1 MRRLICIV
9 MAASIA
15 VGHAAAQTDRSGPTL
30 AFFDVCVAEFAKEL
44 TDPGPTCACGAGV
57 ISGKMTDPEYE
68 ILGRVLPVYENEAG
82 LRDVV
87 SRMIDEEGY
96 TMEDIRATVE
106 RMEEMDGIIDRTCA
120 VLER

>member
-15 VGHAAAQTDRSGPTL
+15 VGQAAAQADRSGPTL
-30 AFFDVCVAEFAKEL
+30 AFFDMCVAEFATEL

-57 ISGKMTDPEYE
+57 LSGKMTDLEYE
-68 ILGRVLPVYENEAG
+68 ILGRILPVYDNEAD
-82 LRDVV
+82 LRDAI
-87 SRMIDEEGY
+87 SQMTDEEGY
-96 TMEDIRATVE
+96 AFEDIQATAE
-106 RMEEMDGIIDRTCA
+106 RMEEMDGDISRTCT